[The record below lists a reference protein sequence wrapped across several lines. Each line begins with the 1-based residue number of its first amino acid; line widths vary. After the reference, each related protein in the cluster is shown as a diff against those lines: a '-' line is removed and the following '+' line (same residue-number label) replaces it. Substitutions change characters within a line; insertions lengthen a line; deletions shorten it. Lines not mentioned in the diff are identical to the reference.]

1 MKGKYEVTRF
11 VGIPMTTDDS
21 GTYVVSGDGKPHEW
35 RVGKHTKG
43 KFEHLGQL
51 FLTENNLMVAIIAAY
66 PVAFKE
72 RHQWT
77 PMQRFTSES
86 VSEELVQM
94 LREKN
99 DIDDGAN

>member
-21 GTYVVSGDGKPHEW
+21 GKYVVNGDGKPHEW

-43 KFEHLGQL
+43 KFERLGQL

-66 PVAFKE
+66 PVPFKE

-77 PMQRFTSES
+77 PMQRFTSEHIRDD
-86 VSEELVQM
+86 LVEQ
-94 LREKN
+94 LRSSN
-99 DIDDGAN
+99 NITDGL